1 MLDAIP
7 MPILKKYLDHFYVRN
22 LTNNPVS
29 IGDLSLLSIPANKR
43 VDLLTVPLITKEKI
57 NQSFDLQEAIRQKR
71 LVIEKEK
78 CRKKKKTK
86 SERQATI
93 SDEEIDLCDLAD
105 VNISGLSDDD
115 LLQYNI
121 NTGKWE
127 NIPPEDIEGPDV
139 NVTTVTVDYL
149 ASCDD
154 DDVILVDATK
164 SDVTISLPNT
174 NSCEGKLFHI
184 KKIDDTENRVIVD
197 PYNDEEIDGCTVYYI
212 SNQYDCMDVVSANS
226 WHIV

>member
-1 MLDAIP
+1 MSIS
-7 MPILKKYLDHFYVRN
+7 KKYLDHFYVRN
-22 LTNNPVS
+22 ITSRPISL
-29 IGDLSLLSIPANKR
+29 GDLSLLSIGPNKR

-57 NQSFDLQEAIRQKR
+57 NQSYDLQEAVRQGR

-86 SERQATI
+86 SERQATL

-127 NIPPEDIEGPDV
+127 NIQLEDLEGPDV
-139 NVTTVTVDYL
+139 NIIVVTGDYDVT
-149 ASCDD
+149 CD
-154 DDVILVDATK
+154 DDVILVDANLTPI
-164 SDVTISLPNT
+164 TISMPPL
-174 NSCEGKLFHI
+174 SDCLGKKI
-184 KKIDDTENRVIVD
+184 AVKKIDESNNLVT
-197 PYNDEEIDGCTVYYI
+197 IDGSGSETIDSETEQFLTVFGDAPQMVSQTTGWYI
-212 SNQYDCMDVVSANS
+212 
-226 WHIV
+226 I